1 MFTAKLLPTW
11 DTGGWSFKM
20 LALSVFGVVLI
31 FESISMTDGAT
42 TAAKYLYYVGDQRIA
57 NWSNAVAKCTEQ
69 GGQLTGDIDIDDWE
83 LLYGMSSIFLDDKY
97 FWIGLKREPNKDW
110 KWLGGTALD
119 LNMTAAFPLRPEFK
133 DNITWDCV
141 QWNVKE
147 PFYVPQACDVP
158 SPFICSLPSTKC
170 DFKTH
175 EKKMLNE
182 STLPTVV
189 TATPSTSLPYL
200 LISNKTLDQ
209 CKETCDTYESSNNE
223 CWLYQYDSNSGAT
236 SCTLVISEGKPVLIN
251 IQGGSNVN
259 LYTKYCVE
267 VEKFTDCKDGEE
279 CICGNVTSNPTPEQL
294 EEILEE
300 TKEKLTVP
308 TKNLS
313 ATIRKKTSAAD
324 DRPSSQTMGYFGI
337 TMITVTLGGLV
348 LLDCTSMLRDLKI
361 MMYNLQ
367 CATGGGKDLPP
378 PTTLQVNLQGGPKQ
392 SYA

>member
-1 MFTAKLLPTW
+1 MLTAKLLTMW

-20 LALSVFGVVLI
+20 LALSLFAAFFM
-31 FESISMTDGAT
+31 FESIAVTDGAIT
-42 TAAKYLYYVGDQRIA
+42 PVKYLYYVGDQRVA
-57 NWSNAVAKCTEQ
+57 NWSNAVAKCAEQ
-69 GGQLTGDIDIDDWE
+69 NGKLTGDIDIDDWE
-83 LLYGMSSIFLDDKY
+83 LLYGMSSIFLDDNY
-97 FWIGLKREPNKDW
+97 FWIGLKREANKDW
-110 KWLGGTALD
+110 KWLGGTDLD

-147 PFYVPQACDVP
+147 PFYVPQGCEVP
-158 SPFICSLPSTKC
+158 SPFICEIPSTKC

-175 EKKMLNE
+175 EGKMLNE
-182 STLPTVV
+182 TMLPLVVTPPTSGATLPV
-189 TATPSTSLPYL
+189 L
-200 LISNKTLDQ
+200 LISNKTHDQ
-209 CKETCDTYESSNNE
+209 CKSQCETYSSQYE
-223 CWLYQYDSNSGAT
+223 CWLYQYDSNLGAT

-251 IQGGSNVN
+251 IQAGTSVN
-259 LYTKYCVE
+259 LYTKYCIE

-378 PTTLQVNLQGGPKQ
+378 PTTVHVNLQGGPKQ